1 MSEDSRVAR
10 RVITVLTERLGMPPE
25 TVTPV
30 AELIEDLGVDSVD
43 AVEFT
48 LALER
53 EFGVS
58 LPDDVLADVRTV
70 QDVID
75 LICARTERVAA
86 VASD

>member
-10 RVITVLTERLGMPPE
+10 GVITILIERLGMPSE
-25 TVTPV
+25 AVTPA

-43 AVEFT
+43 AVELT

-53 EFGVS
+53 EFGMS

-75 LICARTERVAA
+75 LIGERTERVAA